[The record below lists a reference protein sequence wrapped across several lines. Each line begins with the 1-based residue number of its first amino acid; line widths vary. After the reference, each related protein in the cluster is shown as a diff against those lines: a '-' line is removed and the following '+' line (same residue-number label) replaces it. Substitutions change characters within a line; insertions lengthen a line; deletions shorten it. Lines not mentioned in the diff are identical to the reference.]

1 MLHAVAT
8 PHGIIHV
15 FESHIG
21 IESFCLRIALIHEQ
35 SHGRKAHFPAL
46 FYHRLEQ
53 HLGDTLA
60 TEGSRYGEA
69 VDIEFALLCFRIHSC
84 IVNSEGCLCLLDESL
99 AQRLELCTVVRH
111 DDTGSNTLAIGSQE
125 RIAVT
130 ILAILHFYESFHHLV
145 EFRQCMMSTS
155 QILAASWVHRLHDE
169 RCNVRRPIRRSRSNV
184 YLHICLELYHYII

>member
-60 TEGSRYGEA
+60 TEGSRHGEA
-69 VDIEFALLCFRIHSC
+69 VDIEFALLGFRIHTC
-84 IVNSEGCLCLLDESL
+84 IVDAEGFLSLLDESL
-99 AQRLELCTVVRH
+99 AQRLELKTVDAEMKALQARRANEVSKKIEAERTKLKKAKVPIVQIGERLLAYASELEKAYPSAAE
-111 DDTGSNTLAIGSQE
+111 DKAKITAKVLPGSGPL
-125 RIAVT
+125 
-130 ILAILHFYESFHHLV
+130 LP
-145 EFRQCMMSTS
+145 
-155 QILAASWVHRLHDE
+155 W
-169 RCNVRRPIRRSRSNV
+169 P
-184 YLHICLELYHYII
+184 

>member
-1 MLHAVAT
+1 M
-8 PHGIIHV
+8 
-15 FESHIG
+15 
-21 IESFCLRIALIHEQ
+21 
-35 SHGRKAHFPAL
+35 
-46 FYHRLEQ
+46 
-53 HLGDTLA
+53 
-60 TEGSRYGEA
+60 
-69 VDIEFALLCFRIHSC
+69 ALLCFRIHSC

-169 RCNVRRPIRRSRSNV
+169 RCNVRRRVRRSRSNI
-184 YLHICLELYHYII
+184 YLHFCLELYHYII